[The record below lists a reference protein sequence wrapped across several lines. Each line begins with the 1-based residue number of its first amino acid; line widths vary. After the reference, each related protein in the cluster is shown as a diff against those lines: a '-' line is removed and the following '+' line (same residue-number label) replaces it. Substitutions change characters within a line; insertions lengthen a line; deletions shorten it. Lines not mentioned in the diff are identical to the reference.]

1 MAAAQGGPSFIF
13 IMVGKKDNPIYEAE
27 FSRKKEGEN
36 RHLNQFII
44 HSALDMVDEMMW
56 TQSNMSAP
64 RPAPRARTPPAPLP
78 LTAAGG
84 GRRFLKTVD
93 KFNESLISAFVTA
106 GGIRLMMLHD
116 QRNEA
121 RPPPTQ
127 RHRTLKGGGGG
138 AAA

>member
-1 MAAAQGGPSFIF
+1 MAAQGGPSFIF

-56 TQSNMSAP
+56 TQPNMSAP
-64 RPAPRARTPPAPLP
+64 RPGPRTRTAPAPLP

-127 RHRTLKGGGGG
+127 RHRASGGV

>member
-64 RPAPRARTPPAPLP
+64 PALPPARGP
-78 LTAAGG
+78 
-84 GRRFLKTVD
+84 
-93 KFNESLISAFVTA
+93 
-106 GGIRLMMLHD
+106 
-116 QRNEA
+116 
-121 RPPPTQ
+121 RPPRCLSPRQ
-127 RHRTLKGGGGG
+127 AGVAGS
-138 AAA
+138 